1 MKIKLKNKMEINY
14 FLKYLEL
21 DDMLQ
26 ILKMQNEMWNK
37 SLIME

>member
-26 ILKMQNEMWNK
+26 ILKMQNEM
-37 SLIME
+37 

>member
-14 FLKYLEL
+14 FLKYLEI

>member
-14 FLKYLEL
+14 FLKYLEI

-26 ILKMQNEMWNK
+26 ILKMQNEM
-37 SLIME
+37 